1 MGGLSLI
8 FAFVAFTTIG
18 ETIAVFIGLLVDHI
32 NENFSMM
39 LFFVVSAVVIGA
51 AWPLAVKVTNRAD
64 A

>member
-18 ETIAVFIGLLVDHI
+18 ETIAVVIGLLADRI
-32 NENFSMM
+32 NENFSLM
-39 LFFVVSAVVIGA
+39 LFFAISVVVIGA
-51 AWPLAVKVTNRAD
+51 AWPLAIRVTNKAD